1 MEIFMIQHINFQF
14 HTYKTF
20 KNVFIVQCITFY
32 IQVEKI
38 EKKTLEINM
47 DLLTV
52 SDLTFL
58 LSVTCCNGWT
68 VLTTIFACHI
78 K

>member
-38 EKKTLEINM
+38 EKKNTR
-47 DLLTV
+47 DQYGLTN
-52 SDLTFL
+52 
-58 LSVTCCNGWT
+58 C
-68 VLTTIFACHI
+68 
-78 K
+78 